1 MAYTYDWG
9 LTTDVSRINA
19 SKVCGKLGVE
29 HIVRSADIEQK
40 RRFVNKNLF
49 AWLNKPHL
57 GMLPIIQAGDKG
69 FYEHGRKIS
78 KELDINLMIQCTG
91 YQLEQ
96 REFLGFAG
104 INQKIKNNQVY
115 IHIIY
120 SINLECYIGTH
131 FSFY

>member
-1 MAYTYDWG
+1 MVGIAVKLHLIKTKYKMNPVAYTYDWG

-96 REFLGFAG
+96 REFFWDLQA
-104 INQKIKNNQVY
+104 
-115 IHIIY
+115 
-120 SINLECYIGTH
+120 
-131 FSFY
+131 